1 MTGPMPPRLR
11 APLVIIGAGLA
22 TGLADVA
29 VRGWATT
36 PVVILVATVGLAAI
50 GYWFV
55 GGRDTDRAALIRRE
69 PDERQAQQRL
79 QVQALV
85 GKAMTLAAAV
95 AFATAVAL
103 DATLWP
109 FAIALALP
117 VLTAA
122 VGWARYG
129 DRQR

>member
-1 MTGPMPPRLR
+1 MTSPISPRLR
-11 APLVIIGAGLA
+11 APLVIIGVGLA
-22 TGLADVA
+22 TGAADVA
-29 VRGWATT
+29 ARGWATT
-36 PVVILVATVGLAAI
+36 PVVILAATVVLAAI
-50 GYWFV
+50 GYWIA
-55 GGRDTDRAALIRRE
+55 GGRDTDRGALVRRE

-85 GKAMTLAAAV
+85 GKVMSLAAALAFAAAV
-95 AFATAVAL
+95 ALRAN
-103 DATLWP
+103 LWP

-129 DRQR
+129 ERQE